1 MKKNQR
7 SNARAQKRA
16 KKNTVRKAKA
26 ANNMNIRK
34 KAAHNKEVR
43 SQLDDSEM
51 FIQKVN
57 DFLMM
62 YGKRLDADGP
72 ESLGKHS
79 QDIIKVLETIDKD
92 LKDFDEEHQKLKAE
106 AEEFIAET
114 GGNEFSWLPTSVDLV
129 SRIDDLRNRY
139 AELYVLN
146 HQTIISYD
154 H

>member
-7 SNARAQKRA
+7 SNVRAQKRA

-43 SQLDDSEM
+43 IQLDDSEK

-57 DFLMM
+57 DFLML
-62 YGKRLDADGP
+62 YGQRLDTDGP

>member
-7 SNARAQKRA
+7 SNVRAQKRA

-43 SQLDDSEM
+43 IQLDDSEK

-57 DFLMM
+57 DFLML
-62 YGKRLDADGP
+62 YGQRLDKDGP